1 MRRPDWGMR
10 RALMIAAA
18 LVGVAYALCAIRHGQ
33 ADDPNFTPAVVG
45 PTVAPLARPAPDPN
59 KSLDYFGAAQKMAND
74 STPKTD
80 AQQTSADSAAPPAKS
95 SAAPDTAN
103 GTESAR
109 SKPSFKLPTLKFPF
123 SSFNKNATDTSNAA
137 AANTSVSSS
146 ATASTVVLPQAAPK
160 TFPTT
165 SVPSSARQVD
175 ELKAP
180 FAADA
185 LTGAP
190 SNATLSGDFT
200 GTESGLP
207 STAAQPPSQKSTH
220 WVNPWGT
227 MQTAYRQMADSR
239 PAFGSPAPAAEIV
252 PQQASSQPQV
262 YLPQTSVQ
270 QTSAQQT
277 SSQQTVAQPIVASLP
292 PQKIE
297 SPASD
302 ITAARIAY
310 IRSDNVQP
318 TLLPTTGSA
327 PTIYPTNSVVV
338 DGATPPGDVT
348 YGSPSGCGCNGG
360 GGRSP
365 DGSDTCPNCGGWQPG
380 TCSTHNPNGS
390 CLLQRL
396 SCCLCKPY
404 PDCSNG
410 CIDFCHSWIF
420 HEDDCWLFSNHK
432 CCNPDCG
439 PYPYGTCAT
448 DGQGKGSGCG
458 CGNCG
463 PCVPPP
469 DLYFTVGAIA
479 FSPDIHL
486 RNQTLVNSG
495 PPGGASGPAVSSTD
509 LDFDWQAG
517 PSFLLGYRPTPM
529 DAWEL
534 SYFGINDWS
543 DRVTPQGSSFSLP
556 GNLGLAIGA
565 ADSTTVN
572 YTSRIDNAELNYLW
586 HHDCPNLMWLAGF
599 RYFHVG
605 EQLDITSTFTGLGN
619 SDYDVRSA
627 NDLFGGQLGARLRYC
642 CTHFEGDI
650 TAKAGAYDNSVGQQ
664 QNVEDLGISIRDA
677 GHHEAVWAFVGDI
690 GLNGSYYFCKNWS
703 AMAGYNVM
711 WVDGLALA
719 PNQLD
724 FTDNTNSGGGL
735 NHQGSIFY
743 QGAHVGIG
751 CRW

>member
-1 MRRPDWGMR
+1 MAVRWETFYPARYKSGQVVRFRGMMYAKARLGHAPCADDRCCTRRCG
-10 RALMIAAA
+10 IC
-18 LVGVAYALCAIRHGQ
+18 ALCAIRHGQ
-33 ADDPNFTPAVVG
+33 ADDPNFTPALG

-80 AQQTSADSAAPPAKS
+80 AQQTSADSVTQSVKS
-95 SAAPDTAN
+95 SVEPDTAG

-109 SKPSFKLPTLKFPF
+109 SKSSFKLPTLKFPF
-123 SSFNKNATDTSNAA
+123 SSFNKNASDTSNGVAA
-137 AANTSVSSS
+137 STSVSSS
-146 ATASTVVLPQAAPK
+146 ATASTVVLPHTAPT

-165 SVPSSARQVD
+165 SATGSKRSVD

-180 FAADA
+180 FATDA

-207 STAAQPPSQKSTH
+207 STATQPPAQKSTH

-252 PQQASSQPQV
+252 SQQASSQPQ
-262 YLPQTSVQ
+262 TSLQ
-270 QTSAQQT
+270 QTSA
-277 SSQQTVAQPIVASLP
+277 QQTVAQPIVALLP
-292 PQKIE
+292 PQKID

-310 IRSDNVQP
+310 IRADNVQP
-318 TLLPTTGSA
+318 MLLPTTGST
-327 PTIYPTNSVVV
+327 PTIYPTNSVVT
-338 DGATPPGDVT
+338 DGPAPSGDVT
-348 YGSPSGCGCNGG
+348 YSAPSGCGCNG

-463 PCVPPP
+463 PCVPSP

-479 FSPDIHL
+479 LSPEIHL
-486 RNQTLVNSG
+486 RNQTLVNLG
-495 PPGGASGPAVSSTD
+495 DPTGVIGPALATSD
-509 LDFDWQAG
+509 LGFDWCG
-517 PSFLLGYRPTPM
+517 PQLFVGLPP
-529 DAWEL
+529 DADGCL
-534 SYFGINDWS
+534 
-543 DRVTPQGSSFSLP
+543 
-556 GNLGLAIGA
+556 GNLL
-565 ADSTTVN
+565 
-572 YTSRIDNAELNYLW
+572 
-586 HHDCPNLMWLAGF
+586 F
-599 RYFHVG
+599 R
-605 EQLDITSTFTGLGN
+605 
-619 SDYDVRSA
+619 
-627 NDLFGGQLGARLRYC
+627 
-642 CTHFEGDI
+642 
-650 TAKAGAYDNSVGQQ
+650 
-664 QNVEDLGISIRDA
+664 
-677 GHHEAVWAFVGDI
+677 
-690 GLNGSYYFCKNWS
+690 
-703 AMAGYNVM
+703 
-711 WVDGLALA
+711 
-719 PNQLD
+719 
-724 FTDNTNSGGGL
+724 
-735 NHQGSIFY
+735 HQ
-743 QGAHVGIG
+743 
-751 CRW
+751 